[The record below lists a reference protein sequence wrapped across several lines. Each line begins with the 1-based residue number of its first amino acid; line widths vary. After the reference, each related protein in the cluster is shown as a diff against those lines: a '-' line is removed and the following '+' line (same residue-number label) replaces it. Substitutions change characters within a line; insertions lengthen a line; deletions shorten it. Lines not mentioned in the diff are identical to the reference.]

1 MKKWM
6 VFVLAAV
13 CLMSTAGCGRTMDY
27 IVANEPSVTGI
38 VEEVHDKYI
47 LVHMETDGYPNGA
60 DCTVSLDAENKD
72 SMTHFRVGD
81 EVVVY
86 YDGAIAESDPLHI
99 GTVYAI
105 TLLTPA
111 GREYRS

>member
-6 VFVLAAV
+6 AFVLAAV
-13 CLMSTAGCGRTMDY
+13 CLMSIAGCGRTMDY
-27 IVANEPSVTGI
+27 IIANEPSVTGI

-47 LVHMETDGYPNGA
+47 LIHIETDGYPNGA

-72 SMTHFRVGD
+72 SMTHFSVGD

-86 YDGAIAESDPLHI
+86 YDGAIAESSPLQI
-99 GTVYAI
+99 STVYAI

-111 GREYRS
+111 RHEHRS